1 MKKQMIKL
9 SVIAAVLSGMTFTA
23 LAAATPASTGTQLD
37 LTAQISKGSCDVK
50 PTSSADATMDW
61 GTLFASDF
69 PQSASQGLGGLVAEK
84 KTVTLQFDNC
94 NTDVA
99 IGDTI
104 KLVATQTGPS
114 DATVAAADLWGDDST
129 TGVGFLL
136 SGKQASGTDTQLSPN
151 ANEMEILAASA
162 ALVTKAN
169 AAPEDLVLSVTPAN
183 YVANSA
189 IKSGTVKSVVMLSTV
204 YQ

>member
-23 LAAATPASTGTQLD
+23 LAATTPSTGTQLD
-37 LTAQISKGSCDVK
+37 LTAQISKGSCDVT
-50 PTSSADATMDW
+50 PTNSADATMDW
-61 GTLFASDF
+61 GTLFAADF
-69 PQSASQGLGGLVAEK
+69 PSAASQGAGGLVAEK
-84 KTVTLQFDNC
+84 KSVTLQFGNC

-99 IGDTI
+99 AGDTI
-104 KLVATQTGPS
+104 NLVATQTGAS

-136 SGKQASGTDTQLSPN
+136 SGKQGSGTDIQLSPN
-151 ANEMEILAASA
+151 ANEMEILPVSGS
-162 ALVTKAN
+162 LVTKAS
-169 AAPEDLVLSVTPAN
+169 AAPEDVVLSVTPAN

-189 IKSGTVKSVVMLSTV
+189 IKTGTVKSVVMLSTV

>member
-23 LAAATPASTGTQLD
+23 LAATTPTTGTQLD
-37 LTAQISKGSCDVK
+37 LTAQISKGSCDVT
-50 PTSSADATMDW
+50 PANSADATMDW
-61 GTLFASDF
+61 GTLFAADF
-69 PQSASQGLGGLVAEK
+69 PSAASQGAGGLVAEK
-84 KTVTLQFDNC
+84 KVVTLQFGNC

-104 KLVATQTGPS
+104 HLVATQTGAS
-114 DATVAAADLWGDDST
+114 DATVAAAGLWGDDST

-151 ANEMEILAASA
+151 ANEMEILPASA
-162 ALVTKAN
+162 SLVTKAN
-169 AAPEDLVLSVTPAN
+169 AAPEDMVLSVTPAN

-189 IKSGTVKSVVMLSTV
+189 IKTGTVKSVVMLSTV